1 MGSFLSAKWP
11 WFLVGG
17 LWLLIFNG
25 GPLQI
30 ANLFKT
36 HQTPSQAVRA
46 ALGPDVRL
54 EQVVRIRPHRIGE
67 PGRRM
72 DFGRPV
78 ACGVGV
84 SARGATALAVIY
96 PHWGNPGG
104 PSVVTSENP
113 AGTRGESFI
122 GPAVLSKC
130 REARARAFPDW
141 RQSVANALVEMI
153 P

>member
-1 MGSFLSAKWP
+1 MASSLSAKWP
-11 WFLVGG
+11 WLLVGG
-17 LWLLIFNG
+17 LWLLILNG
-25 GPLQI
+25 GPAQI
-30 ANLFKT
+30 ANLFKPR
-36 HQTPSQAVRA
+36 QTPSEAVRM

-54 EQVVRIRPHRIGE
+54 ERVVRIRPHRIGE

-72 DFGRPV
+72 DFGRAV

-96 PHWGNPGG
+96 PHWGNGG
-104 PSVVTSENP
+104 RPSVVTSDNP

-141 RQSVANALVEMI
+141 RQSVANALAEMV